1 MEYEQFRSVWHEAL
15 AQAGLI
21 SMPPQTPLETIDLAG
36 LSRSYKINVALGHR
50 QPEDSFHVSTSL
62 EWEWDA
68 LQAVRGRF
76 QEEEILT
83 EVMGRKASGLDT
95 VPPWL
100 RVDLALHGSL
110 PYDAPIPLPDP
121 VHWQRWAAEVADR
134 LGPLLPIDSDM
145 DEHGLRVLSSRSK
158 PEAHLRCD
166 PSGQLFLNEVKLS
179 AWQSV
184 ELPRNWDDPE
194 RPLDPDPANQL
205 FAFADRVRQALQA
218 WEQCLPYLHSA

>member
-166 PSGQLFLNEVKLS
+166 PSGQLFLNEVELS

>member
-36 LSRSYKINVALGHR
+36 LSRSYKITVALGHR
-50 QPEDSFHVSTSL
+50 QREDSFHVSTSL

-166 PSGQLFLNEVKLS
+166 PSGQLFLNEVELS